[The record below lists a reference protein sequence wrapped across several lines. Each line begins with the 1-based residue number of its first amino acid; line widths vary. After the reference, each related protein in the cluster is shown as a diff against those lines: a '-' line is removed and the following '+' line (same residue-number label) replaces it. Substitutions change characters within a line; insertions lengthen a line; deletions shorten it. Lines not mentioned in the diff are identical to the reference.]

1 MVAQPLTKK
10 NQSSPSKMFKQFNP
24 NQQSS
29 KSPYR
34 NIRDSSEPSS
44 IGPRTQSSYQQIKSG
59 QQASINISPMKVTSK
74 YGMDKQSDMMVNGGS
89 SIQNVHQRLREYQGN
104 QGHTSVSKSLFQSD
118 KLNSPHK
125 LQTKTASTFG

>member
-1 MVAQPLTKK
+1 M
-10 NQSSPSKMFKQFNP
+10 
-24 NQQSS
+24 
-29 KSPYR
+29 R
-34 NIRDSSEPSS
+34 ESSEPSS
-44 IGPRTQSSYQQIKSG
+44 IGPRTQSSYQQIKAS
-59 QQASINISPMKVTSK
+59 QQQSLNISPLKTASK
-74 YGMDKQSDMMVNGGS
+74 YGVEKQPEMIANGGS